1 MKSNTIKSGRSV
13 AARPVQLVLVRA
25 NGPLFYSLTA
35 ASLLEAGMPLAGDRL
50 LHFFGPDLKFA
61 QWIRTEWL
69 PRKIE
74 RAKQMREYVE
84 ATWPEYDWSAGHEQ
98 YRAMNAAAGA
108 TVQRRPPSA
117 VHEVLARCVAAAQS
131 GVFYRSLARWAEDR
145 RLREMA
151 GRIAQEEAAS
161 FDHFRAIYDRE
172 LGSRGFGC
180 ADAWTTALACVRTAR
195 DEQVPRAFSA
205 IRAQCAAHVP
215 FPVLEYP
222 EFVSRMGS
230 VIERHGDLGFPERV
244 LLRTWKRAA
253 PALAQNGRRRV
264 PGWFKPVL
272 PRAA

>member
-1 MKSNTIKSGRSV
+1 MKPNALESGRSV
-13 AARPVQLVLVRA
+13 AARPIQLVLVRA

-35 ASLLEAGMPLAGDRL
+35 ASLLEAGMPLAADRL
-50 LHFFGPDLKFA
+50 LHFFGSDSSFA

-69 PRKIE
+69 PRKVA

-84 ATWPEYDWSAGHEQ
+84 ATWPEYEWSAGHEQ
-98 YRAMNAAAGA
+98 YRAVTAAAGG
-108 TVQRRPPSA
+108 TQRRPGA
-117 VHEVLARCVAAAQS
+117 AHEILARCVAAAQC

-145 RLREMA
+145 RLREIA
-151 GRIAQEEAAS
+151 GCIAREEALS
-161 FDHFRAIYDRE
+161 FDYFRRIYDRE

-180 ADAWTTALACVRTAR
+180 TDAWTTALACVRAAR

-205 IRAQCAAHVP
+205 IRTQCAAHVP

-222 EFVSRMGS
+222 EFVSRMGA

-253 PALAQNGRRRV
+253 AAIVQNGGRRV